1 MSSISLILSSPC
13 VSVFSRCAVSPK
25 EIEQLYH
32 RFKKLDRSRTG
43 VISRM
48 DFQLISELSLNPM
61 SQRILSLFQTEGG
74 DDALSSTL
82 GGVTFDCFVKTL
94 NLFNARTSPREK
106 MDALFRAYD
115 CDGDGRVSQ
124 KDLRAMLRYYVGPH
138 LDEVTLRVMVRNTMQ
153 HALQRCAEMGI
164 CGEDQPANKEA
175 AVKRAAA
182 SVASS
187 RNNTDSAS
195 SAVESTSL
203 PCEEARGLNFEQFSA
218 TIGFETLESLVVE
231 IPIRD
236 E

>member
-1 MSSISLILSSPC
+1 MIDAVFAFSRLTLLSPLCRVSPC
-13 VSVFSRCAVSPK
+13 SVSPK

-94 NLFNARTSPREK
+94 NLFNARTPVKDK

-115 CDGDGRVSQ
+115 CDGDGLVSE

-138 LDEVTLRVMVRNTMQ
+138 LDEVTLRVMVKNTME
-153 HALQRCAEMGI
+153 HAMDRCREGGI
-164 CGEDQPANKEA
+164 SAKQTK
-175 AVKRAAA
+175 AAA
-182 SVASS
+182 AAAIKPAS
-187 RNNTDSAS
+187 RNNTEA
-195 SAVESTSL
+195 AEGAPLVL
-203 PCEEARGLNFEQFSA
+203 CEEVRGLTFEQFA
-218 TIGFETLESLVVE
+218 HTLGLETLDSLTVD
-231 IPIRD
+231 IPLRD